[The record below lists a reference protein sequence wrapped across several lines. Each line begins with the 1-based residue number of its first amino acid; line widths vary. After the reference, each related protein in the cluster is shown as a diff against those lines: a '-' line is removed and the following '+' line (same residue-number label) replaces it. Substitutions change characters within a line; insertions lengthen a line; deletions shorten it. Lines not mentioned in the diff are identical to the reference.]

1 MNELKLLLL
10 VAPSVLT
17 IVLPLVKME
26 TAVAAEAAYQESGG
40 KFCVSAHAKLV
51 CVRASELKPD
61 RTIKPELLAKANAT
75 ASDPD
80 GFVNFSDEESDGAI
94 KLFGCDCPA
103 CIRSLRQ
110 LRTLGSIG

>member
-1 MNELKLLLL
+1 MNKFKLLLL
-10 VAPSVLT
+10 AAPSVLT
-17 IVLPLVKME
+17 IVLPLIKIE
-26 TAVAAEAAYQESGG
+26 TAVAAEAAYQQPGG
-40 KFCVSAHAKLV
+40 KFCVSAHQKLV
-51 CVRASELKPD
+51 CVRASELKSD

-110 LRTLGSIG
+110 LRMLAPIG

>member
-1 MNELKLLLL
+1 
-10 VAPSVLT
+10 
-17 IVLPLVKME
+17 
-26 TAVAAEAAYQESGG
+26 
-40 KFCVSAHAKLV
+40 V
-51 CVRASELKPD
+51 CVRTSELKFD

-110 LRTLGSIG
+110 LRMLAPIG